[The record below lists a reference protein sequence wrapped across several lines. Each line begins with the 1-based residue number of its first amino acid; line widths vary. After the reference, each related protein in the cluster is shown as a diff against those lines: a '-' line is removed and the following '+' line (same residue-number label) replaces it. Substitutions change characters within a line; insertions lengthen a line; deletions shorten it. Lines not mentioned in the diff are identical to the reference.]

1 MRVHAV
7 TDVVTGGLARCS
19 GDQDRVPGDPASGKP
34 TGIRTRPPGPTL
46 SHANPTP
53 KNMDPVEMSLKTAR
67 FYKEEADRLLAA
79 IRSES
84 TYAGKLRLLR
94 DIHHAKARMDYEIR
108 IMERMMEAGGDD
120 DPDPG
125 GPE

>member
-1 MRVHAV
+1 
-7 TDVVTGGLARCS
+7 
-19 GDQDRVPGDPASGKP
+19 
-34 TGIRTRPPGPTL
+34 
-46 SHANPTP
+46 
-53 KNMDPVEMSLKTAR
+53 MSLKTAR